1 MRDAGDIREAML
13 RVLAEAGRP
22 MGAAALAERLAVAEV
37 QPRTVRYHL
46 LQLDREGFTR
56 RVSRRLGREI
66 TEAGRAVVREGAVVR
81 RVGVMSSRIE
91 GMAVAMDFSLAT
103 GVGTVIANIG
113 LIGKAQ
119 LVRALED
126 MKHVFVRRLG
136 MGGRIAV
143 AREGEVLA
151 GVTVPKGQVG
161 VGTVSGATLQGLL
174 LGRGVPMLARLGGV
188 LEVRDGRPVRMVE
201 VIEYAGTSLDPLE
214 LFIKAGLTQ
223 VRLCARTGS
232 GRIGVSFR
240 EIPAMALDRLLAM
253 RAGLDRHSLGG
264 ILAVGRPGQAVLEV
278 PVAADKVGVVVA
290 AGLNPLAALHEAGM
304 GMVIHPLAGLAD
316 YRLFHSFQGWRER
329 YAG

>member
-1 MRDAGDIREAML
+1 M

-22 MGAAALAERLAVAEV
+22 MGAAAVAERLAGAGI

-46 LQLDREGFTR
+46 LRLDREGFTR

-66 TEAGRAVVREGAVVR
+66 TEAGRVVVREGAVVR
-81 RVGVMSSRIE
+81 RVGVVSSRIE
-91 GMAVAMDFSLAT
+91 GMAVSMDFSLAT
-103 GVGTVIANIG
+103 GVGTVIANVG

-151 GVTVPKGQVG
+151 GVVVPKGQVAL
-161 VGTVSGATLQGLL
+161 GTVSSATVQGLL
-174 LGRGVPMLARLGGV
+174 LGRGVPMMARLGGV
-188 LEVRDGRPVRMVE
+188 LEVKDGKPVRLVE
-201 VIEYAGTSLDPLE
+201 VIDYAGTSLDPLE

-223 VRLCARTGS
+223 VRVCARTGS
-232 GRIGVSFR
+232 GRIGVSVR
-240 EIPAMALDRLLAM
+240 EIPAAALDRFLAM
-253 RAGLDRHSLGG
+253 RAGMDRHSLGG
-264 ILAVGRPGQAVLEV
+264 ILAVGRPGQAVLDV
-278 PVAADKVGVVVA
+278 PVAADRVGVVVA
-290 AGLNPLAALHEAGM
+290 AGLNPLAALHEAGL
-304 GMVIHPLAGLAD
+304 GVALQPLAGLVD
-316 YRLFHSFQGWRER
+316 YRVFHSFQGWRER